1 MSTNPNRQQDD
12 FEELGKVIESEVR
25 QTVAALGTAL
35 QGAIASV
42 GKTVQQN
49 AEQGAQKF
57 GDAIKNANRP
67 AHPYPPQQE
76 KRRDATDSGYANF
89 GTQIGRRF
97 RVKNYAKKAKSA
109 ASDVGG
115 LALVAA
121 ILLTVSL
128 VAIVEGSGI
137 GGIIPGIIGVF
148 FACGAVGSYF
158 NAKVLQRLAT
168 YMNVLGGRTFCML
181 DEFAAAMGNS
191 VAAVRK
197 DIQTQIAKGKFE
209 GVYLPPDGTR
219 LFVSEMAYALYMS
232 TPPKTAPPTQKT
244 KPAAPKTEPVQNDDP
259 ILNEFRVF
267 NAELHRQ
274 NELIADAAVSEQIDE
289 LEAHTKLLSVWLEKH
304 PDKQGRVRRFT
315 SYYLPTTV
323 KLLSTYNEVTPH
335 AGDGSVA
342 ANIQSDIVGILHTIN
357 AAFTTLENGLMEDT
371 ALNVSAEISAM
382 ETMLAQDGL
391 SESDF

>member
-1 MSTNPNRQQDD
+1 
-12 FEELGKVIESEVR
+12 
-25 QTVAALGTAL
+25 
-35 QGAIASV
+35 
-42 GKTVQQN
+42 
-49 AEQGAQKF
+49 
-57 GDAIKNANRP
+57 
-67 AHPYPPQQE
+67 E
-76 KRRDATDSGYANF
+76 KRRGATDSGYANF
-89 GTQIGRRF
+89 GAQIGRRF

-121 ILLTVSL
+121 ILFAVSL
-128 VAIVEGSGI
+128 FTGAGPIPAIV
-137 GGIIPGIIGVF
+137 GVF

-181 DEFAAAMGNS
+181 DEFAAATGKS